1 MLSIAKIRAALAKP
15 FLPAFFFFAG
25 VTFDTITLTR
35 IDRLLDNL
43 IILLYLTLLGGLIV
57 LTGRMGL
64 KEASAKVAGSEGM
77 GSPVLSNLVVRTRSY
92 YPMAIQFLL
101 GGLFSAYTIFYSKSA
116 SLTTT
121 AVFFAVLVAFLVA
134 NEFLRSRLSQ
144 LPLLVSLYAL
154 VCFSF
159 FTFFFPVVTGVM
171 NTGIFLLGSI
181 LSIVVVVALVR
192 GIYKGLATSPSW
204 APALTTLPAVAVVV
218 VLVGFYFL
226 NWIPPVPLSLKFG
239 GVYHKVEKI
248 EGRYHLTFEQDWYQ
262 FWKRS
267 DNPLPAESRAYCFTA
282 VFAPVRLNT
291 TIYHHWQYRPFG
303 ARAAREYSTTDRVGI
318 AISGGRETGYRSYT
332 VKQRLAPGDWR
343 VNVETE
349 KGRVIGRVA
358 FQVLEQTEA
367 PSELKTII
375 H

>member
-1 MLSIAKIRAALAKP
+1 MFPIAKLRAALAKP

-64 KEASAKVAGSEGM
+64 KEASAEVSGSEGM

-92 YPMAIQFLL
+92 YPMAMQFLL
-101 GGLFSAYTIFYSKSA
+101 GGLFSAYTIFYFKSA

-171 NTGIFLLGSI
+171 NTAIFLLGSI
-181 LSIVVVVALVR
+181 LSVVVVVGLVR
-192 GIYKGLATSPSW
+192 GIYKGLATSS
-204 APALTTLPAVAVVV
+204 
-218 VLVGFYFL
+218 
-226 NWIPPVPLSLKFG
+226 S
-239 GVYHKVEKI
+239 
-248 EGRYHLTFEQDWYQ
+248 
-262 FWKRS
+262 
-267 DNPLPAESRAYCFTA
+267 
-282 VFAPVRLNT
+282 
-291 TIYHHWQYRPFG
+291 
-303 ARAAREYSTTDRVGI
+303 
-318 AISGGRETGYRSYT
+318 
-332 VKQRLAPGDWR
+332 
-343 VNVETE
+343 
-349 KGRVIGRVA
+349 
-358 FQVLEQTEA
+358 
-367 PSELKTII
+367 
-375 H
+375 